1 MLSIKELFTFFS
13 LYSIEFTL
21 GVRKDQI
28 VVSRQSTS
36 VPSVG
41 DAPRNCLDLRHR
53 ASNTGSTSDVIVIV
67 YPARAVSS
75 NRPDEFL
82 ESGSESSRNDGLLTI
97 RTNSNFGRYDTV
109 AIFDVDIAFLP
120 LFFLVGSGS
129 VGLVVFGCFQQ
140 FGNVLKRE
148 AVRSRRGSCGRDS
161 GDFIW

>member
-75 NRPDEFL
+75 NRADSQAVL
-82 ESGSESSRNDGLLTI
+82 RMSRSMRSL
-97 RTNSNFGRYDTV
+97 
-109 AIFDVDIAFLP
+109 
-120 LFFLVGSGS
+120 S
-129 VGLVVFGCFQQ
+129 V
-140 FGNVLKRE
+140 
-148 AVRSRRGSCGRDS
+148 
-161 GDFIW
+161 DFIAPMNSLKAGRRVPGMMVCSPLGPIPILAVMIR